1 MGICRSY
8 YLNGKLEREEN
19 YIDGIISG
27 EYKIYNENEV
37 MVEKGQIKNEVQ
49 DGIIEKFYH
58 SGTPY
63 ILYYINDNKLMENFK
78 LFIEMEI

>member
-1 MGICRSY
+1 
-8 YLNGKLEREEN
+8 
-19 YIDGIISG
+19 
-27 EYKIYNENEV
+27 